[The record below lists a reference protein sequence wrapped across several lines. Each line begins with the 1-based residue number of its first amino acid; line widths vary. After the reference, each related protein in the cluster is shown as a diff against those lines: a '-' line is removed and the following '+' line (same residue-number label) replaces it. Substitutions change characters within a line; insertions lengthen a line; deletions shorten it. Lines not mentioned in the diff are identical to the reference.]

1 MILVRCLC
9 FSKEVHLD
17 VKQQFINENTWWG
30 CPPQL
35 LQRVPKPIEYLS
47 MLSLWA
53 QIPCVPHNWHKILTW
68 TDDCDR
74 GVVVSPWTA
83 SVLFFFLRSI
93 QTKDWNNSNSVRT
106 KTTSEK
112 RRVEHTTSWLKV
124 GFHVYV
130 YLSPQ
135 LTLKQQRCV
144 HERLGSHAAFSC
156 LLNVLNGLLVTMK
169 NRNQKVCFFFLP

>member
-1 MILVRCLC
+1 M
-9 FSKEVHLD
+9 
-17 VKQQFINENTWWG
+17 
-30 CPPQL
+30 
-35 LQRVPKPIEYLS
+35 
-47 MLSLWA
+47 SLT
-53 QIPCVPHNWHKILTW
+53 IGIKSSLGH
-68 TDDCDR
+68 DCDR
-74 GVVVSPWTA
+74 GVVVSPWAA

-93 QTKDWNNSNSVRT
+93 QTKDWNHSNSVRT

-144 HERLGSHAAFSC
+144 HERLGSHAGFSC
-156 LLNVLNGLLVTMK
+156 RLNVLNGLLVTMK
-169 NRNQKVCFFFLP
+169 NRNQKVCFFFSPKLSYDLRCCAVHTIHCPIQLSKHKYSSLWFYTPP